1 MERRPPACPRQ
12 AWMEDSSS
20 QESRSPGLQLPSS
33 YEVTTMQPLK
43 LDTSWLPIYKEE
55 QEAVDAILA
64 FVTSPNKEERDK
76 ATFLRSISVLCRSAL
91 SHGLTQGLDL
101 LCDTYQ
107 LAENI
112 KALLEEEP
120 RDQLCTDLRHLSMLA
135 LEKLSL
141 VDTALEGKAK
151 SLLRACFSSVFWLPA
166 EKEMPKGD
174 LALYIKTLNSMDSM
188 LRTMVLSFPASR
200 VSEEL
205 QGILELLL
213 DFTGSER
220 EAVRERA
227 MARIDVLTCVLSDYS
242 TLQAHANDRRGTA
255 GPVCSGEI
263 QLPLLGKLLGRL
275 ILFRF
280 SEEPTCYAA
289 FHALFALA
297 EFIFESRLKDRADQV
312 QREAVT
318 TSALCSL
325 SPRDCAKAFGKYLQS
340 HERTDIILVAL
351 EALGDASILDQQ
363 VPSSLLD
370 VALEDP
376 DVWLTDGPKIVTS
389 ILESLP
395 YCSTQAA
402 WEKVESLLR
411 LMTNLY
417 PTTVVIL
424 LCKAALQGDSTVP
437 ELWEL
442 MSSMPETLAKILEGF
457 ANLLCTQCFR
467 CSAEGPRTQPM
478 ASSSRKAELEELADE
493 PDLESHQ
500 GCPNVRTTGLLLE
513 GLVGLSQRAEM
524 ARNIELFLPGMMKI
538 LQVGSEDA
546 KMKILLALRNVLHQL
561 KKSKASFI
569 AVQLVGRLL
578 PLFDSECSELR
589 ELSICMLAELL
600 QFVVGRDEKRMR
612 KEVWRALV
620 PLLFRM
626 SDQVPSVAKASRE
639 ALLAAAELL
648 KWKTLKHLLQR
659 ERLWELG
666 ACLLQNSRS
675 RAEDFIQQSLPYL
688 QDPQANVR
696 LAAVRFIGLITRRLR
711 EQTTESQADILSA
724 LQPLEKDWDISVS
737 SLAARTTSI
746 LRSPWVQQRPRG
758 FLRALRC
765 CWP

>member
-55 QEAVDAILA
+55 QEAVDSILA

-76 ATFLRSISVLCRSAL
+76 ATFLQSISVLCRSAL
-91 SHGLTQGLDL
+91 KHGLTQGLDL
-101 LCDTYQ
+101 FCDMYQ

-120 RDQLCTDLRHLSMLA
+120 RDHLCTDLRHLSMLA

-166 EKEMPKGD
+166 EKGMPKAD

-188 LRTMVLSFPASR
+188 LRTVVLSFPASR

-213 DFTGSER
+213 DFTRCER

-227 MARIDVLTCVLSDYS
+227 MARIDVLTRVLSDYS
-242 TLQAHANDRRGTA
+242 TLQAHANVGRGTA

-280 SEEPTCYAA
+280 SEEQTSYAA

-312 QREAVT
+312 HREAVT

-325 SPRDCAKAFGKYLQS
+325 SARDCAKAFGKYLQS
-340 HERTDIILVAL
+340 HERTDVILMAI

-376 DVWLTDGPKIVTS
+376 DVWLTDAPKIVSS

-402 WEKVESLLR
+402 WERAESLLR

-424 LCKAALQGDSTVP
+424 LCKAALQGDSTAP

-442 MSSMPETLAKILEGF
+442 MPSMPETLAKILEDF
-457 ANLLCTQCFR
+457 ANLLHRQCFR

-478 ASSSRKAELEELADE
+478 ASSSRKAEWEELADE
-493 PDLESHQ
+493 PDVESHQ
-500 GCPNVRTTGLLLE
+500 GCPNVRTAGLLLE

-546 KMKILLALRNVLHQL
+546 KMKILLALRNVLRQL
-561 KKSKASFI
+561 KKTKASFI

-589 ELSICMLAELL
+589 ELSIRMLAELL
-600 QFVVGRDEKRMR
+600 QLVVGRDEKRMR

-675 RAEDFIQQSLPYL
+675 RAEDFIHQSLPYL

-711 EQTTESQADILSA
+711 EQTTDSQADILSA
-724 LQPLEKDWDISVS
+724 LQPLENDWDISVS

-746 LRSPWVQQRPRG
+746 LRSPCVQQRPRG
-758 FLRALRC
+758 LLRALRC

>member
-43 LDTSWLPIYKEE
+43 LDASWLPIYKEE
-55 QEAVDAILA
+55 QEAVDSILA

-101 LCDTYQ
+101 FCDKYE

-112 KALLEEEP
+112 KALLEEES
-120 RDQLCTDLRHLSMLA
+120 RDHLCTDLRHLSMLA

-166 EKEMPKGD
+166 EKEMPKAD

-188 LRTMVLSFPASR
+188 LRTMVLSFPASQ

-242 TLQAHANDRRGTA
+242 TLQAHANVRRGTA

-280 SEEPTCYAA
+280 SEETTCYAA

-312 QREAVT
+312 HREAVT

-340 HERTDIILVAL
+340 HERTDVILVAL

-402 WEKVESLLR
+402 WEKAESLLR

-424 LCKAALQGDSTVP
+424 LCKAALQGDSTAP

-442 MSSMPETLAKILEGF
+442 MSSMPETLAKILEDF
-457 ANLLCTQCFR
+457 ANLLHRQCFR

-478 ASSSRKAELEELADE
+478 ASSSRKAETEELADE
-493 PDLESHQ
+493 PDAESHQ
-500 GCPNVRTTGLLLE
+500 GCPNVRTAGLLLE

-546 KMKILLALRNVLHQL
+546 QMKILLALRNVLRQL

-578 PLFDSECSELR
+578 PLFDS
-589 ELSICMLAELL
+589 
-600 QFVVGRDEKRMR
+600 
-612 KEVWRALV
+612 
-620 PLLFRM
+620 
-626 SDQVPSVAKASRE
+626 ASRE

-675 RAEDFIQQSLPYL
+675 RAEDFIHQSLPYL

-711 EQTTESQADILSA
+711 EQTTDSQADILSA

-746 LRSPWVQQRPRG
+746 LRSPCVQQRPRG
-758 FLRALRC
+758 LLRALRC

>member
-1 MERRPPACPRQ
+1 M
-12 AWMEDSSS
+12 
-20 QESRSPGLQLPSS
+20 
-33 YEVTTMQPLK
+33 
-43 LDTSWLPIYKEE
+43 
-55 QEAVDAILA
+55 
-64 FVTSPNKEERDK
+64 
-76 ATFLRSISVLCRSAL
+76 
-91 SHGLTQGLDL
+91 
-101 LCDTYQ
+101 YQ
-107 LAENI
+107 LSENI

-120 RDQLCTDLRHLSMLA
+120 RDLLRTDLRHLSMLA

-188 LRTMVLSFPASR
+188 LRTMVLNFPASR

-213 DFTGSER
+213 DFTRCKR

-227 MARIDVLTCVLSDYS
+227 MARIDVLVCVLSDYS
-242 TLQAHANDRRGTA
+242 TLQAHANVRRGTA

-263 QLPLLGKLLGRL
+263 QLPFLGKLLGRL

-280 SEEPTCYAA
+280 SEEQTSCAA

-312 QREAVT
+312 HRKAVT
-318 TSALCSL
+318 TSVLCSL

-340 HERTDIILVAL
+340 HERTDVILVAI

-376 DVWLTDGPKIVTS
+376 DVWLTDAPKIVSS

-402 WEKVESLLR
+402 REKAESLLH

-424 LCKAALQGDSTVP
+424 LCKAALQGDSTAP

-457 ANLLCTQCFR
+457 ANLLHRQCFR

-478 ASSSRKAELEELADE
+478 ASSSRKAEWEELAEE

-500 GCPNVRTTGLLLE
+500 GCPNVRTARLLLE

-546 KMKILLALRNVLHQL
+546 KMKILLALRNVLRQL
-561 KKSKASFI
+561 KKTKASFI

-589 ELSICMLAELL
+589 ELSIRMLTELL
-600 QFVVGRDEKRMR
+600 QLVVGRDEKRMR

-675 RAEDFIQQSLPYL
+675 RAEDFIHQSLPYL

-724 LQPLEKDWDISVS
+724 LQPLERDWDISVS
-737 SLAARTTSI
+737 SLAARTASI
-746 LRSPWVQQRPRG
+746 LRSPFVQQRPRG
-758 FLRALRC
+758 LLRALRC

>member
-1 MERRPPACPRQ
+1 MERRPPACPKQ

-20 QESRSPGLQLPSS
+20 QENRSPGLQLPTS

-43 LDTSWLPIYKEE
+43 LDASWLPIYKEE
-55 QEAVDAILA
+55 QEAVDTILA

-101 LCDTYQ
+101 FCDMYQ

-120 RDQLCTDLRHLSMLA
+120 RDHLCTDLRHLSMLA

-151 SLLRACFSSVFWLPA
+151 SLLHACFSSVFWLPA

-174 LALYIKTLNSMDSM
+174 LALYMKTLNSMDSM
-188 LRTMVLSFPASR
+188 LRTMVLSFPASE

-213 DFTGSER
+213 DFTRCQR

-242 TLQAHANDRRGTA
+242 TLQAHATIRRGTA

-280 SEEPTCYAA
+280 SEEQTCYAA

-312 QREAVT
+312 HREAVT

-325 SPRDCAKAFGKYLQS
+325 SARDCAKAFGKYLRS
-340 HERTDIILVAL
+340 HERTDVILAAI

-376 DVWLTDGPKIVTS
+376 VVWLTDAPKIVSS

-402 WEKVESLLR
+402 WEKAESLLR

-417 PTTVVIL
+417 PSTVVIL
-424 LCKAALQGDSTVP
+424 LCKAALQGDSTAP

-442 MSSMPETLAKILEGF
+442 MSSMPETLAKILEDF

-467 CSAEGPRTQPM
+467 CSAEGPRTQPV
-478 ASSSRKAELEELADE
+478 ASSSRKAESEESADE
-493 PDLESHQ
+493 PDIESHQ
-500 GCPNVRTTGLLLE
+500 GCPNMRTAGLLLE

-546 KMKILLALRNVLHQL
+546 QMKILLALRNVLHQL
-561 KKSKASFI
+561 KKTKASFI

-589 ELSICMLAELL
+589 ELSICMLTELL

-612 KEVWRALV
+612 KELWWALV

-648 KWKTLKHLLQR
+648 KWRTLKHLLQR

-666 ACLLQNSRS
+666 ACLLQKSGS
-675 RAEDFIQQSLPYL
+675 RAEAFIHQSLPYL

-711 EQTTESQADILSA
+711 EQTTDSQADILSA

-737 SLAARTTSI
+737 SLAVQTTSI
-746 LRSPWVQQRPRG
+746 LRSPCVQQRPRG
-758 FLRALRC
+758 LLGALRC

>member
-1 MERRPPACPRQ
+1 MEKRPPACPRQ

-43 LDTSWLPIYKEE
+43 LDASWLPIYKEE
-55 QEAVDAILA
+55 QEAVDSILA

-76 ATFLRSISVLCRSAL
+76 ATFLQSISVLCRSAL
-91 SHGLTQGLDL
+91 NHGLTQGLDL
-101 LCDTYQ
+101 FCDTYQ

-151 SLLRACFSSVFWLPA
+151 SLLRTCFSSVFWLPA
-166 EKEMPKGD
+166 EKEMPKAD

-188 LRTMVLSFPASR
+188 LRTVVLSFPASR
-200 VSEEL
+200 VSEEM

-213 DFTGSER
+213 DFTRCER

-227 MARIDVLTCVLSDYS
+227 MARIDVLTRVMSDYS
-242 TLQAHANDRRGTA
+242 TLQANANARRGTA

-280 SEEPTCYAA
+280 SEEQTSCAA

-312 QREAVT
+312 HWEAVT
-318 TSALCSL
+318 SSALCSL
-325 SPRDCAKAFGKYLQS
+325 SARDCAKAFGKYLQS
-340 HERTDIILVAL
+340 HERTDVILVAI

-376 DVWLTDGPKIVTS
+376 DVWLTDAPKIVSS

-402 WEKVESLLR
+402 WEKAESLLR

-424 LCKAALQGDSTVP
+424 LCKAALQGDSTAP

-442 MSSMPETLAKILEGF
+442 MSSMPETLSKILEDF
-457 ANLLCTQCFR
+457 ANLLHRQCFH

-478 ASSSRKAELEELADE
+478 ASSSRKAEWEDLADE
-493 PDLESHQ
+493 PDIESHQ
-500 GCPNVRTTGLLLE
+500 GCPNERTARLLLE

-538 LQVGSEDA
+538 LQAGSKDA
-546 KMKILLALRNVLHQL
+546 QMKILLALRNVLRQL
-561 KKSKASFI
+561 KKTKASFI

-578 PLFDSECSELR
+578 PLFDS
-589 ELSICMLAELL
+589 M
-600 QFVVGRDEKRMR
+600 
-612 KEVWRALV
+612 
-620 PLLFRM
+620 
-626 SDQVPSVAKASRE
+626 
-639 ALLAAAELL
+639 
-648 KWKTLKHLLQR
+648 
-659 ERLWELG
+659 G
-666 ACLLQNSRS
+666 AGQ
-675 RAEDFIQQSLPYL
+675 
-688 QDPQANVR
+688 
-696 LAAVRFIGLITRRLR
+696 
-711 EQTTESQADILSA
+711 
-724 LQPLEKDWDISVS
+724 
-737 SLAARTTSI
+737 
-746 LRSPWVQQRPRG
+746 
-758 FLRALRC
+758 
-765 CWP
+765 

>member
-1 MERRPPACPRQ
+1 MEKRTPARPRQ

-33 YEVTTMQPLK
+33 YEVTAMEALK
-43 LDTSWLPIYKEE
+43 IDASWLPIYKEE
-55 QEAVDAILA
+55 EEAVDSILA
-64 FVTSPNKEERDK
+64 FVTSPNQEERDK
-76 ATFLRSISVLCRSAL
+76 ATFLRSISVLCRSAVKL
-91 SHGLTQGLDL
+91 GLTQGLDL
-101 LCDTYQ
+101 FCDVCQ
-107 LAENI
+107 LSENI

-120 RDQLCTDLRHLSMLA
+120 RDRLCTEIRHLSMLA

-141 VDTALEGKAK
+141 VDSALEGKAR
-151 SLLRACFSSVFWLPA
+151 SLLWACFYSVFWLPA

-213 DFTGSER
+213 DFTRCER

-242 TLQAHANDRRGTA
+242 TLQAHANVTG
-255 GPVCSGEI
+255 GISEPVCSGEI
-263 QLPLLGKLLGRL
+263 HLPLLGKLLGRL

-280 SEEPTCYAA
+280 SEEQTSCAA

-297 EFIFESRLKDRADQV
+297 DFIFESRAKDRAGQE
-312 QREAVT
+312 QQEAVT

-325 SPRDCAKAFGKYLQS
+325 SAKDCAKAFGKYLRS
-340 HERTDIILVAL
+340 HERTDVILVAI
-351 EALGDASILDQQ
+351 EAMRDASILDKQ

-376 DVWLTDGPKIVTS
+376 DVWLTDAPKIVS
-389 ILESLP
+389 CILESLE
-395 YCSTQAA
+395 YFSTECA
-402 WEKVESLLR
+402 WEKAESLLR

-417 PTTVVIL
+417 PTTLVIL
-424 LCKAALQGDSTVP
+424 LCKAALQGDSTQP
-437 ELWEL
+437 QLWEL
-442 MSSMPETLAKILEGF
+442 MSSMPEMLEKILEEF
-457 ANLLCTQCFR
+457 AILLRRHCFC
-467 CSAEGPRTQPM
+467 CSTKGPSTHPM
-478 ASSSRKAELEELADE
+478 ASSSRKAEVEELADK
-493 PDLESHQ
+493 PDVESHP
-500 GCPNVRTTGLLLE
+500 GCPNVVTARLLLE

-538 LQVGSEDA
+538 LQAGSEEA
-546 KMKILLALRNVLHQL
+546 KMKILLALRNVLRQL

-589 ELSICMLAELL
+589 EQSICMLTLL
-600 QFVVGRDEKRMR
+600 LKSVVGRDEKRMR

-620 PLLFRM
+620 PLLFRV

-648 KWKTLKHLLQR
+648 RWKTLKHLLQR

-666 ACLLQNSRS
+666 ACLLQKSRS
-675 RAEDFIQQSLPYL
+675 RAEDFIHQSLPYL

-711 EQTTESQADILSA
+711 DQTTESQADILSA
-724 LQPLEKDWDISVS
+724 LQPLEEDWDISVS
-737 SLAARTTSI
+737 SLAAQTRLI
-746 LRSPWVQQRPRG
+746 LNSPCLQQRPRS
-758 FLRALRC
+758 LLEVLRC
-765 CWP
+765 CLP

>member
-1 MERRPPACPRQ
+1 MERRPPACPRL

-55 QEAVDAILA
+55 QEAVDSILA

-76 ATFLRSISVLCRSAL
+76 ATFLRSISLLCRSAL
-91 SHGLTQGLDL
+91 KHGLTQGLDL
-101 LCDTYQ
+101 FCDMYQ

-151 SLLRACFSSVFWLPA
+151 SLLHVCFSSVFWLPA

-174 LALYIKTLNSMDSM
+174 LALYMKTLNSMDSM
-188 LRTMVLSFPASR
+188 LRTMVLSFPASE

-213 DFTGSER
+213 DFTRCER

-242 TLQAHANDRRGTA
+242 TLQAHAIVRRGTA

-280 SEEPTCYAA
+280 SEEQTSCAA

-297 EFIFESRLKDRADQV
+297 EFIFESRLKHRADQV
-312 QREAVT
+312 HREAVT
-318 TSALCSL
+318 ASALCSL
-325 SPRDCAKAFGKYLQS
+325 SARDCAKAFGKYLRS
-340 HERTDIILVAL
+340 HERTDVILAAI

-376 DVWLTDGPKIVTS
+376 VVWLTDAPKIVSS

-402 WEKVESLLR
+402 WEKAESLLH

-417 PTTVVIL
+417 PSTVVIL
-424 LCKAALQGDSTVP
+424 LCKAALQGDSTAP

-442 MSSMPETLAKILEGF
+442 MSLHAGDAGQILEDF

-467 CSAEGPRTQPM
+467 CSAEGPRTQSM
-478 ASSSRKAELEELADE
+478 A
-493 PDLESHQ
+493 
-500 GCPNVRTTGLLLE
+500 V
-513 GLVGLSQRAEM
+513 
-524 ARNIELFLPGMMKI
+524 
-538 LQVGSEDA
+538 
-546 KMKILLALRNVLHQL
+546 
-561 KKSKASFI
+561 
-569 AVQLVGRLL
+569 
-578 PLFDSECSELR
+578 
-589 ELSICMLAELL
+589 
-600 QFVVGRDEKRMR
+600 
-612 KEVWRALV
+612 
-620 PLLFRM
+620 
-626 SDQVPSVAKASRE
+626 SD
-639 ALLAAAELL
+639 
-648 KWKTLKHLLQR
+648 H
-659 ERLWELG
+659 
-666 ACLLQNSRS
+666 
-675 RAEDFIQQSLPYL
+675 
-688 QDPQANVR
+688 
-696 LAAVRFIGLITRRLR
+696 
-711 EQTTESQADILSA
+711 
-724 LQPLEKDWDISVS
+724 
-737 SLAARTTSI
+737 
-746 LRSPWVQQRPRG
+746 
-758 FLRALRC
+758 
-765 CWP
+765 

>member
-1 MERRPPACPRQ
+1 MEKRPPACPRQ

-33 YEVTTMQPLK
+33 CEVTTMQPLK
-43 LDTSWLPIYKEE
+43 LDASWLPIYKEE
-55 QEAVDAILA
+55 QEAVDSILA

-76 ATFLRSISVLCRSAL
+76 ATFLQSISVLCRSAL
-91 SHGLTQGLDL
+91 NHGLTQGLDL
-101 LCDTYQ
+101 FCDMYQ

-151 SLLRACFSSVFWLPA
+151 SLLRTCFSSVFWLPA
-166 EKEMPKGD
+166 EKEMPKAD

-188 LRTMVLSFPASR
+188 LRTVVLSFPASR

-213 DFTGSER
+213 DFTRCER

-227 MARIDVLTCVLSDYS
+227 MARIDVLTRVLSDYS
-242 TLQAHANDRRGTA
+242 TLQANANARRGTA

-280 SEEPTCYAA
+280 SEEQTSCAA

-312 QREAVT
+312 HWEAVT

-325 SPRDCAKAFGKYLQS
+325 SARDCAKTFGKYLQS
-340 HERTDIILVAL
+340 HERMDVILVAI

-376 DVWLTDGPKIVTS
+376 DVWLTDAPKIVSS

-402 WEKVESLLR
+402 WEKAESLLR

-424 LCKAALQGDSTVP
+424 LCKAALQGDSTAP

-457 ANLLCTQCFR
+457 ANLLHRQCFR

-478 ASSSRKAELEELADE
+478 ASSSRKAEWEDLADE
-493 PDLESHQ
+493 PDIESHQ
-500 GCPNVRTTGLLLE
+500 GCPNERTARLLLE
-513 GLVGLSQRAEM
+513 GLIGLSQRAEM
-524 ARNIELFLPGMMKI
+524 
-538 LQVGSEDA
+538 V
-546 KMKILLALRNVLHQL
+546 
-561 KKSKASFI
+561 
-569 AVQLVGRLL
+569 
-578 PLFDSECSELR
+578 
-589 ELSICMLAELL
+589 
-600 QFVVGRDEKRMR
+600 
-612 KEVWRALV
+612 
-620 PLLFRM
+620 
-626 SDQVPSVAKASRE
+626 
-639 ALLAAAELL
+639 
-648 KWKTLKHLLQR
+648 
-659 ERLWELG
+659 
-666 ACLLQNSRS
+666 S
-675 RAEDFIQQSLPYL
+675 RA
-688 QDPQANVR
+688 V
-696 LAAVRFIGLITRRLR
+696 
-711 EQTTESQADILSA
+711 
-724 LQPLEKDWDISVS
+724 
-737 SLAARTTSI
+737 
-746 LRSPWVQQRPRG
+746 
-758 FLRALRC
+758 
-765 CWP
+765 

>member
-417 PTTVVIL
+417 PITVVIL
-424 LCKAALQGDSTVP
+424 LCKAALQGDSTAP

-500 GCPNVRTTGLLLE
+500 GCPNGRTARLLLE
-513 GLVGLSQRAEM
+513 GLIGLSQRAEM

-589 ELSICMLAELL
+589 ELSIRMLAELL

-626 SDQVPSVAKASRE
+626 NDQVPSVAKASRE

>member
-1 MERRPPACPRQ
+1 MEKRPPACPRQ

-20 QESRSPGLQLPSS
+20 QESCSPDLQLPSS
-33 YEVTTMQPLK
+33 CEVTTMQPLK
-43 LDTSWLPIYKEE
+43 LDASWLPIYEEE
-55 QEAVDAILA
+55 QEAVDSILA

-101 LCDTYQ
+101 FCDMYQ

-151 SLLRACFSSVFWLPA
+151 SLLRTCFSSVFWLPA
-166 EKEMPKGD
+166 EKEMPKAD

-200 VSEEL
+200 VSKEL

-213 DFTGSER
+213 DFTRCER

-227 MARIDVLTCVLSDYS
+227 MARIDVLARVLSDYS
-242 TLQAHANDRRGTA
+242 TLQANANVRRGTA

-280 SEEPTCYAA
+280 SEEQTSCAA

-312 QREAVT
+312 HWEAVT

-325 SPRDCAKAFGKYLQS
+325 SARDC
-340 HERTDIILVAL
+340 
-351 EALGDASILDQQ
+351 
-363 VPSSLLD
+363 
-370 VALEDP
+370 
-376 DVWLTDGPKIVTS
+376 
-389 ILESLP
+389 
-395 YCSTQAA
+395 
-402 WEKVESLLR
+402 
-411 LMTNLY
+411 
-417 PTTVVIL
+417 
-424 LCKAALQGDSTVP
+424 
-437 ELWEL
+437 
-442 MSSMPETLAKILEGF
+442 
-457 ANLLCTQCFR
+457 
-467 CSAEGPRTQPM
+467 
-478 ASSSRKAELEELADE
+478 
-493 PDLESHQ
+493 
-500 GCPNVRTTGLLLE
+500 
-513 GLVGLSQRAEM
+513 
-524 ARNIELFLPGMMKI
+524 
-538 LQVGSEDA
+538 
-546 KMKILLALRNVLHQL
+546 
-561 KKSKASFI
+561 
-569 AVQLVGRLL
+569 
-578 PLFDSECSELR
+578 
-589 ELSICMLAELL
+589 
-600 QFVVGRDEKRMR
+600 
-612 KEVWRALV
+612 
-620 PLLFRM
+620 
-626 SDQVPSVAKASRE
+626 AKASRE

-666 ACLLQNSRS
+666 ACLLQKSRS
-675 RAEDFIQQSLPYL
+675 RAEDFIHQSLPYL

-724 LQPLEKDWDISVS
+724 LQPLENDWDISVS

-746 LRSPWVQQRPRG
+746 LRSPCVQQRPRG
-758 FLRALRC
+758 LLRALRC

>member
-1 MERRPPACPRQ
+1 
-12 AWMEDSSS
+12 MEDSSS

-43 LDTSWLPIYKEE
+43 LDASWLPIYKEE
-55 QEAVDAILA
+55 QEAVDSILA

-76 ATFLRSISVLCRSAL
+76 ATFLQSISVLCRSAL
-91 SHGLTQGLDL
+91 KHGLTQGLDL
-101 LCDTYQ
+101 FCDMYQ

-120 RDQLCTDLRHLSMLA
+120 RDHLCTDLRHLSMLA

-166 EKEMPKGD
+166 EKGMPKAD

-188 LRTMVLSFPASR
+188 LRTVVLSFPASR

-205 QGILELLL
+205 QGILEM
-213 DFTGSER
+213 
-220 EAVRERA
+220 RERGCEGEGHGKDRCA
-227 MARIDVLTCVLSDYS
+227 DPCAVDYS
-242 TLQAHANDRRGTA
+242 TLQAHANVGRGTA

-280 SEEPTCYAA
+280 SEEQTSYAA

-312 QREAVT
+312 HREAVT
-318 TSALCSL
+318 TSVLCSL
-325 SPRDCAKAFGKYLQS
+325 SARDCAKAFGKYLQS
-340 HERTDIILVAL
+340 HERTDVILMAI

-376 DVWLTDGPKIVTS
+376 DVWLTDAPKIVSS

-402 WEKVESLLR
+402 WERAESLLR

-424 LCKAALQGDSTVP
+424 LCKAALQGDSTAP

-442 MSSMPETLAKILEGF
+442 MSSMPETLAKILEDF
-457 ANLLCTQCFR
+457 ANLLHRQCFR

-478 ASSSRKAELEELADE
+478 ASSSRKAEWEELADE
-493 PDLESHQ
+493 PDVESHQ
-500 GCPNVRTTGLLLE
+500 GCPNVRTAGLLLE

-546 KMKILLALRNVLHQL
+546 QVKILLALRNVLRQL

-589 ELSICMLAELL
+589 ELSIRMLAELL
-600 QFVVGRDEKRMR
+600 QLVVGRDEKRMR

-666 ACLLQNSRS
+666 ACLLQKNRS
-675 RAEDFIQQSLPYL
+675 RAEDFIHQSLPYL

-696 LAAVRFIGLITRRLR
+696 LAAVRFIG
-711 EQTTESQADILSA
+711 EC
-724 LQPLEKDWDISVS
+724 QPL
-737 SLAARTTSI
+737 
-746 LRSPWVQQRPRG
+746 
-758 FLRALRC
+758 
-765 CWP
+765 

>member
-424 LCKAALQGDSTVP
+424 LCKAALQGDSTAP

-442 MSSMPETLAKILEGF
+442 MSSMPEMLAKILEGF

-478 ASSSRKAELEELADE
+478 ASSSRKAESEELADE

-500 GCPNVRTTGLLLE
+500 GCPNVRTAGLLLE

-589 ELSICMLAELL
+589 ELSIRMLAELL

-626 SDQVPSVAKASRE
+626 NDQVPSVAEASRE

-648 KWKTLKHLLQR
+648 KWRTLKHLLQR

-737 SLAARTTSI
+737 SLAARTTSV

>member
-1 MERRPPACPRQ
+1 MEKRPPACPRQ

-43 LDTSWLPIYKEE
+43 LDASWLPIYKEE
-55 QEAVDAILA
+55 QEAVDSILA

-76 ATFLRSISVLCRSAL
+76 ATFLQSISVLYRSAL
-91 SHGLTQGLDL
+91 KHGLTQGLDL
-101 LCDTYQ
+101 FCDMYQ

-120 RDQLCTDLRHLSMLA
+120 RDHLCTDLRHLSMLA

-151 SLLRACFSSVFWLPA
+151 SLLCACFSSVFWLPA
-166 EKEMPKGD
+166 EKEIPKAD
-174 LALYIKTLNSMDSM
+174 LALYMKTLNSMDSM
-188 LRTMVLSFPASR
+188 LRTIVLSFPASR

-213 DFTGSER
+213 DFTSCER

-227 MARIDVLTCVLSDYS
+227 MARIDVLTRVLSDYS
-242 TLQAHANDRRGTA
+242 TLQANANVGRGTA

-280 SEEPTCYAA
+280 SEEQTSCAA

-312 QREAVT
+312 HWEAVT

-325 SPRDCAKAFGKYLQS
+325 SARDCAKAFGKHLQS
-340 HERTDIILVAL
+340 HERTDVILVAI
-351 EALGDASILDQQ
+351 EALGDANILDQQ

-376 DVWLTDGPKIVTS
+376 DVWLTDAPKIVSS

-402 WEKVESLLR
+402 WERAESLLR

-424 LCKAALQGDSTVP
+424 LCKAALQGDSTAP

-442 MSSMPETLAKILEGF
+442 MSSMPETLAKILEDF
-457 ANLLCTQCFR
+457 ANLLHRQCFR

-478 ASSSRKAELEELADE
+478 ASSSRKAEWEELAEE

-500 GCPNVRTTGLLLE
+500 GCPNVRTARLLLE

-546 KMKILLALRNVLHQL
+546 KMKILLALQNVLRQL

-589 ELSICMLAELL
+589 ELSIRMLAELL
-600 QFVVGRDEKRMR
+600 PLVVGRDEKRMR
-612 KEVWRALV
+612 KE
-620 PLLFRM
+620 
-626 SDQVPSVAKASRE
+626 
-639 ALLAAAELL
+639 
-648 KWKTLKHLLQR
+648 
-659 ERLWELG
+659 
-666 ACLLQNSRS
+666 
-675 RAEDFIQQSLPYL
+675 
-688 QDPQANVR
+688 
-696 LAAVRFIGLITRRLR
+696 
-711 EQTTESQADILSA
+711 
-724 LQPLEKDWDISVS
+724 
-737 SLAARTTSI
+737 
-746 LRSPWVQQRPRG
+746 
-758 FLRALRC
+758 
-765 CWP
+765 

>member
-1 MERRPPACPRQ
+1 MEKRPPACPKQ

-33 YEVTTMQPLK
+33 CEVTTMQPLK
-43 LDTSWLPIYKEE
+43 LDASWLPIYKEE
-55 QEAVDAILA
+55 QEAVDSILA

-76 ATFLRSISVLCRSAL
+76 ATFLQSISVLCRSAL
-91 SHGLTQGLDL
+91 NHGLTQGLDL
-101 LCDTYQ
+101 FCDMYQ
-107 LAENI
+107 LSENI

-151 SLLRACFSSVFWLPA
+151 SLLHACFSSVFWLPA
-166 EKEMPKGD
+166 EKEMPKED

-188 LRTMVLSFPASR
+188 LRTMVLSFPASE

-213 DFTGSER
+213 DFTRCKR

-227 MARIDVLTCVLSDYS
+227 MARINVLACVLSDYS
-242 TLQAHANDRRGTA
+242 ILQAHANVRRGTA

-263 QLPLLGKLLGRL
+263 QLPLLGKLLGCL

-280 SEEPTCYAA
+280 SEEQTSCAA

-297 EFIFESRLKDRADQV
+297 EFIFESRLKDRAGQV
-312 QREAVT
+312 HRKAVT

-340 HERTDIILVAL
+340 HERTDVILVAI

-376 DVWLTDGPKIVTS
+376 DVWLTDAPKIVSS

-402 WEKVESLLR
+402 WEKAESLLH

-424 LCKAALQGDSTVP
+424 LCKAALQGDSTAP

-457 ANLLCTQCFR
+457 ANLLHRQCFR

-478 ASSSRKAELEELADE
+478 ASSSRKAEWEDLADE

-500 GCPNVRTTGLLLE
+500 GCPNVRTARLLLE
-513 GLVGLSQRAEM
+513 GLVGLSQRAKM

-546 KMKILLALRNVLHQL
+546 KMKILLALRNVLRQL

-589 ELSICMLAELL
+589 ELSIRMLTELL
-600 QFVVGRDEKRMR
+600 QLVVRRDEKRMR

-675 RAEDFIQQSLPYL
+675 RAEDFIHQSLPYL

-724 LQPLEKDWDISVS
+724 LQPLERDWDISVS
-737 SLAARTTSI
+737 SLAARTASI
-746 LRSPWVQQRPRG
+746 LRSPFVQQRPRG
-758 FLRALRC
+758 LLRALRC

>member
-55 QEAVDAILA
+55 QEAVDSILA

-76 ATFLRSISVLCRSAL
+76 ATFLQSISVLCRSAL
-91 SHGLTQGLDL
+91 KHGLTQGLDL
-101 LCDTYQ
+101 FCDMYQ

-120 RDQLCTDLRHLSMLA
+120 RDHLCTDLRHLSMLA

-166 EKEMPKGD
+166 EKGMPKAD

-188 LRTMVLSFPASR
+188 LRTVVLSFPASR

-213 DFTGSER
+213 DFTRCER

-227 MARIDVLTCVLSDYS
+227 MARIDVLTRVLSDYS
-242 TLQAHANDRRGTA
+242 TLQAHANVGRGTA

-280 SEEPTCYAA
+280 SEEQTSYAA

-312 QREAVT
+312 HREAVT

-325 SPRDCAKAFGKYLQS
+325 SARDCAKAFGKYLQS
-340 HERTDIILVAL
+340 HERTDVILMAI

-376 DVWLTDGPKIVTS
+376 DVWLTDAPKIVSS

-402 WEKVESLLR
+402 WERAESLLR

-424 LCKAALQGDSTVP
+424 LCKAALQGDSTAP

-442 MSSMPETLAKILEGF
+442 MSSMPETLAKILEDF
-457 ANLLCTQCFR
+457 ANLLHRQCFR

-478 ASSSRKAELEELADE
+478 ASSSRKAEWEELADE
-493 PDLESHQ
+493 PDVESHQ
-500 GCPNVRTTGLLLE
+500 GCPNVRTAGLLLE

-546 KMKILLALRNVLHQL
+546 KMKILLALRNVLRQL
-561 KKSKASFI
+561 KKTKASFI

-589 ELSICMLAELL
+589 ELSIRMLAELL
-600 QFVVGRDEKRMR
+600 QLVVGRDEKRMR

-666 ACLLQNSRS
+666 ACLLQKSRS
-675 RAEDFIQQSLPYL
+675 RAEDFIHQSLPYL

-711 EQTTESQADILSA
+711 EQTTDSQADILSA
-724 LQPLEKDWDISVS
+724 LQPLENDWDISVS

-746 LRSPWVQQRPRG
+746 LRSPCVQQRPRG
-758 FLRALRC
+758 LLRALRC

>member
-312 QREAVT
+312 HWEAVT

-325 SPRDCAKAFGKYLQS
+325 SARDCAKAFGKYLQS

-351 EALGDASILDQQ
+351 EALGDASVLDQQ

-376 DVWLTDGPKIVTS
+376 DVWLTDGPKIVSS

-402 WEKVESLLR
+402 WERAESLLR

-424 LCKAALQGDSTVP
+424 LCKAALQGDSTAP

-478 ASSSRKAELEELADE
+478 ASSSRKAESEELADE

-500 GCPNVRTTGLLLE
+500 GCPNVRTAGLLLE

-524 ARNIELFLPGMMKI
+524 ARNIELFLPGMIKI

-546 KMKILLALRNVLHQL
+546 QMKILLALRNVLCQL

-589 ELSICMLAELL
+589 ELSIRMLAELL

-626 SDQVPSVAKASRE
+626 SDQVPSVAEASRE
-639 ALLAAAELL
+639 ALLSAAELL

-675 RAEDFIQQSLPYL
+675 RAEDFIHQSLPYL

-737 SLAARTTSI
+737 SLAARTTSV

>member
-1 MERRPPACPRQ
+1 MPPSLLLS
-12 AWMEDSSS
+12 M
-20 QESRSPGLQLPSS
+20 PGLLP
-33 YEVTTMQPLK
+33 T
-43 LDTSWLPIYKEE
+43 WLLGETGTQGSAKP
-55 QEAVDAILA
+55 
-64 FVTSPNKEERDK
+64 
-76 ATFLRSISVLCRSAL
+76 AL
-91 SHGLTQGLDL
+91 SSNPALGRLSAGGLWHH
-101 LCDTYQ
+101 LC
-107 LAENI
+107 
-112 KALLEEEP
+112 ALSP
-120 RDQLCTDLRHLSMLA
+120 S
-135 LEKLSL
+135 
-141 VDTALEGKAK
+141 
-151 SLLRACFSSVFWLPA
+151 
-166 EKEMPKGD
+166 
-174 LALYIKTLNSMDSM
+174 
-188 LRTMVLSFPASR
+188 
-200 VSEEL
+200 
-205 QGILELLL
+205 
-213 DFTGSER
+213 
-220 EAVRERA
+220 
-227 MARIDVLTCVLSDYS
+227 
-242 TLQAHANDRRGTA
+242 AHASLIQACTSVRRDTA

-280 SEEPTCYAA
+280 SEEQTSCAA

-297 EFIFESRLKDRADQV
+297 DFIFESRLKGRADQV
-312 QREAVT
+312 HREAVT

-325 SPRDCAKAFGKYLQS
+325 SARDCAKAFGKYLWS
-340 HERTDIILVAL
+340 HERTDVILVAI
-351 EALGDASILDQQ
+351 EAMGDASILDQQ
-363 VPSSLLD
+363 VPSSLLE

-376 DVWLTDGPKIVTS
+376 DVWLTDCHPHLYPLQAPKIVS
-389 ILESLP
+389 CILESLP

-402 WEKVESLLR
+402 WEKAESLLR

-424 LCKAALQGDSTVP
+424 LCKAALQGDSTAP

-442 MSSMPETLAKILEGF
+442 MSSMPETLAKILEDF
-457 ANLLCTQCFR
+457 ANLLRRQCFR

-478 ASSSRKAELEELADE
+478 ASSSRKAEWEELAEE
-493 PDLESHQ
+493 PDSVESHQ
-500 GCPNVRTTGLLLE
+500 GCPNVRTARLLLE

-546 KMKILLALRNVLHQL
+546 QMKILLALQNVLPQL
-561 KKSKASFI
+561 KKTKASFI

-589 ELSICMLAELL
+589 ELSIRMLTELL
-600 QFVVGRDEKRMR
+600 QLVVGRDEKRMR
-612 KEVWRALV
+612 KEVWWALV
-620 PLLFRM
+620 PLLFRV

-666 ACLLQNSRS
+666 ACLLQNSRN
-675 RAEDFIQQSLPYL
+675 RAEEIIHQSLPYL

-711 EQTTESQADILSA
+711 EQTTDSQADILSA

-737 SLAARTTSI
+737 SLAVRTTSI
-746 LRSPWVQQRPRG
+746 LRSPCVQQRPRG
-758 FLRALRC
+758 LLRALRC

>member
-213 DFTGSER
+213 DFTGCER

-312 QREAVT
+312 DREAVT

-376 DVWLTDGPKIVTS
+376 DVWLTDGPKIVSS

-402 WEKVESLLR
+402 WERAESLLR

-424 LCKAALQGDSTVP
+424 LCKAALQGDSTAP

-478 ASSSRKAELEELADE
+478 ASSSRKAESEELADE

-500 GCPNVRTTGLLLE
+500 GCPNVRTAGLLLE

-524 ARNIELFLPGMMKI
+524 ARNIELFLPGMIKI

-546 KMKILLALRNVLHQL
+546 QMKILLALRNVLCQL

-589 ELSICMLAELL
+589 ELSIHMLAELL

-626 SDQVPSVAKASRE
+626 NDQVPSVAEASRE

-675 RAEDFIQQSLPYL
+675 RAEDFIHQSLPYL

-737 SLAARTTSI
+737 SLAARTTSV

>member
-55 QEAVDAILA
+55 QEAVDSILA

-76 ATFLRSISVLCRSAL
+76 ATFLQSISVLCRSAL
-91 SHGLTQGLDL
+91 KHGLTQGLDL
-101 LCDTYQ
+101 FCDMYQ

-120 RDQLCTDLRHLSMLA
+120 RDHLCTDLRHLSMLA

-166 EKEMPKGD
+166 EKGMPKAD

-188 LRTMVLSFPASR
+188 LRTVVLSFPASR

-213 DFTGSER
+213 DFTRCER

-227 MARIDVLTCVLSDYS
+227 MARIDVLTRVLSDYS
-242 TLQAHANDRRGTA
+242 TLQAHANVGRGTA

-280 SEEPTCYAA
+280 SEEQTSCAA

-312 QREAVT
+312 HWEAVT

-325 SPRDCAKAFGKYLQS
+325 SARDCAKAFGKYLQS
-340 HERTDIILVAL
+340 HERTDVILVAI
-351 EALGDASILDQQ
+351 EALGDANILDQQ

-376 DVWLTDGPKIVTS
+376 DVWLTDAPKIVSS

-402 WEKVESLLR
+402 WERAESLLR

-424 LCKAALQGDSTVP
+424 LCKAALQGDSTAP

-442 MSSMPETLAKILEGF
+442 MSSMPETLAKILEDF
-457 ANLLCTQCFR
+457 ANLLHRQCFR

-478 ASSSRKAELEELADE
+478 ASSSRKAEWEELADE
-493 PDLESHQ
+493 PDVESHQ
-500 GCPNVRTTGLLLE
+500 GCPNVRTAGLLLE

-546 KMKILLALRNVLHQL
+546 KMKILLALRNVLRQL

-589 ELSICMLAELL
+589 ELSIRMLAELL
-600 QFVVGRDEKRMR
+600 QLVVGRDEKRMR

-666 ACLLQNSRS
+666 ACLLQKSRS
-675 RAEDFIQQSLPYL
+675 RAEDFIHQSLPYL

-711 EQTTESQADILSA
+711 EQTTDSQADILSA
-724 LQPLEKDWDISVS
+724 LQPLENDWDISVS

-746 LRSPWVQQRPRG
+746 LRSPCVQQRPRG
-758 FLRALRC
+758 LLRALRC

>member
-1 MERRPPACPRQ
+1 MEKRPPACPRQ

-33 YEVTTMQPLK
+33 CEVTTMQPLK
-43 LDTSWLPIYKEE
+43 LDASWLPIYKEE
-55 QEAVDAILA
+55 QEAVDSILA

-76 ATFLRSISVLCRSAL
+76 ATFLQSISVLCRSAL
-91 SHGLTQGLDL
+91 NHGLTQGLDL
-101 LCDTYQ
+101 FCDTYQ

-151 SLLRACFSSVFWLPA
+151 SLLCTCFSSVFWLPA
-166 EKEMPKGD
+166 EKEMPKAD
-174 LALYIKTLNSMDSM
+174 LALYIKGSVGILLLLLWHRGFRWLSWGWEEQQNDCHCSLCSLQTLNSMDSM
-188 LRTMVLSFPASR
+188 LRTVVLSFPASR

-213 DFTGSER
+213 DFTRCER

-227 MARIDVLTCVLSDYS
+227 MARIDVLARVLSDYS
-242 TLQAHANDRRGTA
+242 TLQANANARRGTA

-280 SEEPTCYAA
+280 SEEQTSCAA

-312 QREAVT
+312 HWEAVT

-325 SPRDCAKAFGKYLQS
+325 SARDCAKTFGKYLQS
-340 HERTDIILVAL
+340 HERTDVILVAI

-376 DVWLTDGPKIVTS
+376 DVWLTDAPKIVTS

-402 WEKVESLLR
+402 WEKAESLLR

-424 LCKAALQGDSTVP
+424 LCKAALQGDSTAP

-442 MSSMPETLAKILEGF
+442 MSSMPETLSKILEGF
-457 ANLLCTQCFR
+457 ANLLHRQCFR

-478 ASSSRKAELEELADE
+478 ASSSRKAEWEDLADE
-493 PDLESHQ
+493 PDIESHQ
-500 GCPNVRTTGLLLE
+500 GCPNERTARLLLE

-538 LQVGSEDA
+538 LQAGSEDA
-546 KMKILLALRNVLHQL
+546 QMKTLLALRNVLRQL

-589 ELSICMLAELL
+589 ELSIRMLTELL
-600 QFVVGRDEKRMR
+600 QLVVGRDEKRMR

-626 SDQVPSVAKASRE
+626 SDQVPSVAK
-639 ALLAAAELL
+639 
-648 KWKTLKHLLQR
+648 
-659 ERLWELG
+659 
-666 ACLLQNSRS
+666 
-675 RAEDFIQQSLPYL
+675 
-688 QDPQANVR
+688 
-696 LAAVRFIGLITRRLR
+696 
-711 EQTTESQADILSA
+711 
-724 LQPLEKDWDISVS
+724 
-737 SLAARTTSI
+737 
-746 LRSPWVQQRPRG
+746 VQ
-758 FLRALRC
+758 C
-765 CWP
+765 

>member
-1 MERRPPACPRQ
+1 MEKRPHACPRQ

-33 YEVTTMQPLK
+33 YEVTSMQPLK
-43 LDTSWLPIYKEE
+43 LDASWLPIYKEE
-55 QEAVDAILA
+55 QEAVDSILA
-64 FVTSPNKEERDK
+64 FVTSSNKEERDK
-76 ATFLRSISVLCRSAL
+76 ATFLQSISVLCRSAL
-91 SHGLTQGLDL
+91 KHGLTQGLDL
-101 LCDTYQ
+101 FCDMYQ

-120 RDQLCTDLRHLSMLA
+120 RDHLCTDLRHLSMLA

-151 SLLRACFSSVFWLPA
+151 SLLHACFSSVFWLPA
-166 EKEMPKGD
+166 EKEMPKAD
-174 LALYIKTLNSMDSM
+174 LALYMKTLNSMDSM
-188 LRTMVLSFPASR
+188 LRTVVLSFPASR

-213 DFTGSER
+213 DFTRCER

-227 MARIDVLTCVLSDYS
+227 MARIDVLTRVLSDYS
-242 TLQAHANDRRGTA
+242 TLQAHANVGRGTA

-280 SEEPTCYAA
+280 SEEQTSCAA

-312 QREAVT
+312 HREAVT
-318 TSALCSL
+318 TSVLCSL
-325 SPRDCAKAFGKYLQS
+325 SARDCAKTFGKYLQS
-340 HERTDIILVAL
+340 HERTDVILVAI
-351 EALGDASILDQQ
+351 EAMGDASILDQQ

-376 DVWLTDGPKIVTS
+376 DVWLTDAPKIVSS

-402 WEKVESLLR
+402 WERAESLLR

-424 LCKAALQGDSTVP
+424 LCKAALQGDSTAP

-442 MSSMPETLAKILEGF
+442 MSSMPETLAKILEDF
-457 ANLLCTQCFR
+457 ANLLHRQCFR
-467 CSAEGPRTQPM
+467 CSTEGPRTQPM
-478 ASSSRKAELEELADE
+478 ASSSRKAEWEELAEE
-493 PDLESHQ
+493 PDVESHQ
-500 GCPNVRTTGLLLE
+500 GCPNVRTARLLLE

-524 ARNIELFLPGMMKI
+524 ARNIELFLPAMMKI

-546 KMKILLALRNVLHQL
+546 KMKILLALRNVLRQL

-589 ELSICMLAELL
+589 ELSIRMLAELL
-600 QFVVGRDEKRMR
+600 QLVVGRDEKRMR

-666 ACLLQNSRS
+666 ACLLQKSRS
-675 RAEDFIQQSLPYL
+675 RAEDFIHQSLPYL

-711 EQTTESQADILSA
+711 EQTTDSQADILSA
-724 LQPLEKDWDISVS
+724 LQPLENDWDISVS
-737 SLAARTTSI
+737 SLAARTTSV
-746 LRSPWVQQRPRG
+746 LRSPCVQQRPRG
-758 FLRALRC
+758 LLRALRC